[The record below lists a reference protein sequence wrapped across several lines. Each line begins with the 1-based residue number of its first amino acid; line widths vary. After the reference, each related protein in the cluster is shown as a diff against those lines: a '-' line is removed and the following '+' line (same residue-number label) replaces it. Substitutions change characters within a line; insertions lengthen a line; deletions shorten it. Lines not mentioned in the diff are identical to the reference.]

1 VNRKSVLPIVLTIIA
16 VALGLCGAAATPTFA
31 GQKINVLLSNGS
43 VQDNWKRQ
51 VPNFEAK
58 TGIQVTVDQL
68 PEDQEMPKVRTVLAA
83 KSDEY
88 DVIFYR
94 GNLMP
99 ELTSAG
105 GVEALDPYIAKSKV
119 QDKEFDY
126 EGFVPAILSAFN
138 LDGKQWGLP
147 LMGAGTILYH
157 NKDAFKAAGLDR
169 PPRNLDELEQY
180 AAKLKTPTQAAICLR
195 AKREMGINVFAWIFI
210 WKIQGAKWFDN
221 VRGNWFDEKWEPQLT
236 TKEAIAATE
245 RYVKMLRNFGPMG
258 IASYGWQECLLDFQQ
273 GAVAMWLD
281 SIVWLAAM
289 EDPKQSKIVGK
300 VGYSV
305 VEGPGNR
312 YGAADPWGFIMNA
325 YSKNKD
331 AAWELI
337 RWATSNETTLAMAK
351 NKFGSPCRTKVIE
364 SDAMRANAP
373 AEFVSAMGK
382 AMSVADPAYKPLTK
396 NLSEIN
402 DLTSI
407 AISKVL
413 TGQATAADAMKEAN
427 DAIRAIM
434 KRDGYIK

>member
-1 VNRKSVLPIVLTIIA
+1 MNRKGTLMIALAIIA
-16 VALGLCGAAATPTFA
+16 IALSLCWLTPPPAFA
-31 GQKINVLLSNGS
+31 GQKINVLLSNGTI
-43 VQDNWKRQ
+43 QDNWRRQ
-51 VPNFEAK
+51 VPTFEAK
-58 TGIQVTVDQL
+58 TGIQVIVDQL
-68 PEDQEMPKVRTVLAA
+68 PEDQQMPKVRTVLAA

-105 GVEALDPYIAKSKV
+105 GVEALDPYIAKSKI

-180 AAKLKTPTQAAICLR
+180 AAKLKTPNQAGFCLR

-236 TKEAIAATE
+236 TKEAISATE
-245 RYVKMLRNFGPMG
+245 RYVKMLQSSGPKG

-337 RWATSNETTLAMAK
+337 RWATGTEATMAMAR
-351 NKFGSPCRTKVIE
+351 NKFGSPCRIKVI
-364 SDAMRANAP
+364 
-373 AEFVSAMGK
+373 
-382 AMSVADPAYKPLTK
+382 
-396 NLSEIN
+396 
-402 DLTSI
+402 
-407 AISKVL
+407 
-413 TGQATAADAMKEAN
+413 
-427 DAIRAIM
+427 
-434 KRDGYIK
+434 